1 MCERAF
7 IIIRL
12 TSHFFVDLLVFFV
25 FYYTSIIHLEIS
37 TWEGVLILNSTAVER
52 PVDVNGKSYSRSLLV
67 VTMIIGAFVAILNQ
81 TLLATALPMIMDDL
95 HITAAT
101 GQWLTTA
108 FLLTNGIM
116 IPITALFN

>member
-1 MCERAF
+1 
-7 IIIRL
+7 
-12 TSHFFVDLLVFFV
+12 
-25 FYYTSIIHLEIS
+25 
-37 TWEGVLILNSTAVER
+37 
-52 PVDVNGKSYSRSLLV
+52 
-67 VTMIIGAFVAILNQ
+67 MIIGAFVAILNQ

-116 IPITALFN
+116 IPITALLIEKISSKTLFITAMTVFTIGTIIASVAGSFPSCLLVVLFKRRVRDYDAITSNNLLANFPA

>member
-1 MCERAF
+1 M
-7 IIIRL
+7 
-12 TSHFFVDLLVFFV
+12 LVF

-37 TWEGVLILNSTAVER
+37 TWEGVLILNSTAVEQ

-116 IPITALFN
+116 IPITALLIKKLVRKRYLLRR